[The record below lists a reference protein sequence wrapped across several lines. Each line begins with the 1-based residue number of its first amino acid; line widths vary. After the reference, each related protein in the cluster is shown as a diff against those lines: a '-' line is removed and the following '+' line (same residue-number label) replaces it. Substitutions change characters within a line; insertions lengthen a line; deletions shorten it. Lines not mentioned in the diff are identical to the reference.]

1 MRLILAS
8 LAAAAAVAAA
18 TPAFANEARVEVRS
32 GVAWDD
38 GQQADATVGAAVGYD
53 VSAGPAFVG
62 VEQSVDKTLASN
74 RDVRWGTSAR
84 VGASIMPGTK
94 LYATAGYNYG
104 DSPNATDIGAG
115 IEKGFG
121 PLYGKVEYKHFF
133 TEQGATDSNAA
144 LVGVGIK
151 F

>member
-8 LAAAAAVAAA
+8 FAAAAAVAAA
-18 TPAFANEARVEVRS
+18 TPALANEARVEVRS

-38 GQQADATVGAAVGYD
+38 GQQAEATIGAAAGYD
-53 VSAGPAFVG
+53 VNVGPAFVG
-62 VEQSVDKTLASN
+62 IEQSVDKTLASN
-74 RDVRWGTSAR
+74 YDVRWGTSGRIGVEA
-84 VGASIMPGTK
+84 MPGTK

-104 DSPNATDIGAG
+104 EGPNATDIGAG
-115 IEKGFG
+115 VQKDFG

-133 TEQGATDSNAA
+133 TENGFRDSNAA
-144 LVGVGIK
+144 LVGVGMK

>member
-8 LAAAAAVAAA
+8 LAVVAAAAA

-32 GVAWDD
+32 GLAWND
-38 GQQADATVGAAVGYD
+38 GKQAEATIGGAAGYD
-53 VSAGPAFVG
+53 VNVGPAFVG
-62 VEQSVDKTLASN
+62 IEQSVDKTLTSN
-74 RDVRWGTSAR
+74 EKVRWGTSGRIGIEAL
-84 VGASIMPGTK
+84 PGTK

-104 DSPNATDIGAG
+104 VGPNGTDIGAG
-115 IEKGFG
+115 VQKAFG

-133 TEQGATDSNAA
+133 NEDGARDSNAA
-144 LVGVGIK
+144 LVGVGMK

>member
-8 LAAAAAVAAA
+8 LAVVAAAA

-32 GVAWDD
+32 GLAWND
-38 GQQADATVGAAVGYD
+38 GKQAEATIGAAAGYD
-53 VSAGPAFVG
+53 VNVGPAFVG
-62 VEQSVDKTLASN
+62 IEQSVDKTLTSN
-74 RDVRWGTSAR
+74 EKVRWGTSGRIGIEAQ
-84 VGASIMPGTK
+84 PGTK

-104 DSPNATDIGAG
+104 AGPNATDIGAG

-144 LVGVGIK
+144 LVGVGVK